1 MQTQILT
8 IVNMLI
14 LFAGGVPDNVNEI
27 HINRHSY
34 FKYNWFQRFVAFNM
48 LDNVYMFLLM

>member
-1 MQTQILT
+1 
-8 IVNMLI
+8 MLI
-14 LFAGGVPDNVNEI
+14 LFADGVPDNVNEI

>member
-14 LFAGGVPDNVNEI
+14 LFADGVPDNVNEI
-27 HINRHSY
+27 HINRQL
-34 FKYNWFQRFVAFNM
+34 F
-48 LDNVYMFLLM
+48 